1 MRPAAISLFAAIF
14 LSFALTA
21 SAQTP
26 DRRVEA
32 ERLANSGAYAAALKA
47 FQAIAAANPDDIE
60 ARLWI
65 ARMHTKLGHPEHA
78 ADVYRSVLA
87 AQPQNLDALLGL
99 GNSLVALGR
108 LNEAADALN
117 RAEGIAADRPAVLT
131 AQGHLHEAAK
141 RNTLALAYYLRA
153 IALDPSNT
161 DARQAADGLRALR
174 AHRLEVGYD
183 FQRATASSDIVQDVS
198 RDAHV
203 GSLELNGRASDALR
217 VFGRVQVQS
226 AFDSNEQRAGGGIEW
241 AASRHAVVRAGLL
254 KGIDPVFLP
263 DTDGFF
269 DVAFVRGRTRWSVDV
284 QGAQFDSGDLWLFGP
299 GVAVALPRSGE
310 ASIRYYRGRFSTPF
324 ALAPITTDTIALAL
338 QGRPTRRSRAA
349 VGYTHGIDRL
359 DWLTV
364 DRVTFEADTISF
376 SVGLDF
382 TPFAGIE
389 AGYDFQSRPAGTN
402 VHRARAGLVYRF

>member
-1 MRPAAISLFAAIF
+1 VQSAAISLFAAIF
-14 LSFALTA
+14 LSFALAA

-26 DRRVEA
+26 DRHAEA
-32 ERLANSGAYAAALKA
+32 ERLANSGAYAAALRA
-47 FQAIAAANPDDIE
+47 FQAIAAANPGDIE

-78 ADVYRSVLA
+78 ADVYRSILA

-99 GNSLVALGR
+99 GNSLVRLGR
-108 LNEAADALN
+108 LNEAGDALN
-117 RAEGIAADRPAVLT
+117 RAEAIAADRPAVLT

-141 RNTLALAYYLRA
+141 RDTLALAYYLRA
-153 IALDPSNT
+153 IALDPADA

-183 FQRATASSDIVQDVS
+183 FQRATGPSDVVHDGS

-226 AFDSNEQRAGGGIEW
+226 AFDSDEQRAGGGIEW
-241 AASRHAVVRAGLL
+241 AATRHAVIRGGLL
-254 KGIDPVFLP
+254 MGIDTVFLP

-269 DVAFVRGRTRWSVDV
+269 NATFVQGRTRWSVDV

-299 GVAVALPRSGE
+299 GLALSLPRGGE

-324 ALAPITTDTIALAL
+324 ALVPITTDSVALGL

-359 DWLTV
+359 DWLTA
-364 DRVTFEADTISF
+364 DRITFEADTISF
-376 SVGLDF
+376 RVGFDF